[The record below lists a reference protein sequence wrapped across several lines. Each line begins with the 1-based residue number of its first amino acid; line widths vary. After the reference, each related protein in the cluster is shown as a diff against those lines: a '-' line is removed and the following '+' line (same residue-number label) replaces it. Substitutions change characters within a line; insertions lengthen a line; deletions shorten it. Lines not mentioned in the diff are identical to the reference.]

1 MPKGDK
7 TNKDNGHLGYNIFEN
22 SGGITSLGALRRTFY
37 KELPEILVGGKYYRD
52 VEWTVR
58 AKQRKS
64 S

>member
-37 KELPEILVGGKYYRD
+37 KELTGILVDGKHHRD
-52 VEWTVR
+52 VE
-58 AKQRKS
+58 
-64 S
+64 